1 MEDGDDNDD
10 NDDNVN
16 MRNMAPRNRNRV
28 LERVDGSDNEAPI
41 KSKKSAV
48 SINIVQ
54 AVKVIHLLIST
65 HRQLVVVLLWPPPQ
79 MEVMMRHP
87 WPQPTNPR
95 KPTNPLKPRP
105 VGMGTRTQLSG

>member
-1 MEDGDDNDD
+1 MEDGDD

-16 MRNMAPRNRNRV
+16 MRNMAPRNRNHV
-28 LERVDGSDNEAPI
+28 LERADGSDDEAPI

-54 AVKVIHLLIST
+54 AVKVTHLLIST

-79 MEVMMRHP
+79 MEVMMRHLL
-87 WPQPTNPR
+87 NPKNR
-95 KPTNPLKPRP
+95 
-105 VGMGTRTQLSG
+105 Q